1 LDLFRKYWLTLL
13 VLAPLTFVAL
23 RAEASLQD
31 IQTVFIILEENQS
44 WSSIRGN
51 ASAPYI
57 NHGLIPIASH
67 AEQYFTPPGNHPSLP
82 NYLWLEAG
90 SNFGITVDEDPSA
103 GHQSTTN
110 HLVTLL
116 NNAGISWTSY
126 QEDITGSVCP
136 LTAVNQYAPKH
147 NPMVYFDDV
156 TNTNNSS
163 SAYCIAN
170 VRPFSEFAGDLQ
182 SNVIT
187 RYNFITPNLCDD
199 MHGGTGC
206 PSGSAL
212 ITQGDTWLSNRVS
225 TILSSQAYS
234 NGGAIFIVWDEGTSS
249 SDGPIGMIVLSRLA
263 RGGGYSNTVHYTHSS
278 TLRTMQ
284 EIFNVAPFLR
294 GATNATDLSDLFNPF
309 PGIINITPGCG
320 GLSGGTAITI
330 SGSNFVS
337 GAIVTVGGIP
347 ASNVVYVTT
356 STLTAATPAGSA
368 GAKNVV
374 VTNPDTQTATVLNGF
389 TYVVPPSFGGLTG
402 VTAAVE
408 SATLTWAAATGT
420 GPMTY
425 KVFQAT
431 TPGAENFASPVAQV
445 SAPPVF
451 IASLDPGSTNPITYY
466 FVCRA
471 SDACGNSESN
481 SVELSVQPLLDPN
494 KSQVGDG
501 IPNGW
506 KQQYGFN
513 PFDPTVANADPDRDG
528 FTNLQEYQAGTD
540 PTDISSSPFR
550 ITDVH
555 LEGNDVRIAW
565 LPGTGMTNAL
575 QSTAGTADGSYQ
587 TNNFTDIFIVT
598 NTLGTVTN
606 YLDLGAATN
615 FPARYYRVR
624 LVP

>member
-1 LDLFRKYWLTLL
+1 M
-13 VLAPLTFVAL
+13 
-23 RAEASLQD
+23 QD
-31 IQTVFIILEENQS
+31 VQTVFIILMENRN
-44 WSSIRGN
+44 WSNIKGSS
-51 ASAPYI
+51 SAPYI
-57 NHGLIPIASH
+57 NNTLLPMASH
-67 AEQYFTPPGNHPSLP
+67 AEQYYTPPGLHPSLP
-82 NYLWLEAG
+82 NYIWLEAG
-90 SNFGITVDEDPSA
+90 SNLGITNDNDPSLN
-103 GHQSTTN
+103 HQSTTN

-126 QEDITGSVCP
+126 QEDISGTVCP
-136 LTAVNQYAPKH
+136 LTAVNKYAPKH

-156 TNTNNSS
+156 TNTNTSS

-170 VRPFSEFAGDLQ
+170 VRPYTELPTDLQ
-182 SNVIT
+182 NNTVT
-187 RYNFITPNLCDD
+187 RYNFITPNLTND
-199 MHGGTGC
+199 MHD
-206 PSGSAL
+206 GSTAAVA
-212 ITQGDTWLSNRVS
+212 IKNGDTWLSNNVPK
-225 TILSSQAYS
+225 ILNSQAYS
-234 NGGAIFIVWDEGTSS
+234 NGGAIFIVWDEGASS

-284 EIFNVAPFLR
+284 EIFNVIPFMR
-294 GATNATDLSDLFNPF
+294 DATNATDLSDLFNPF
-309 PGIINITPGCG
+309 PGITNVTPACG

-337 GAIVTVGGIP
+337 GALVTVGGIL
-347 ASNVVYVTT
+347 ASNVVFVTAN
-356 STLTAATPAGSA
+356 TLTATTPAGTA

-389 TYVVPPSFGGLTG
+389 TYTVPPSFGGVTG
-402 VTAAVE
+402 VTAGVE
-408 SATLTWAAATGT
+408 SATLAWAPAAGT

-425 KVFQAT
+425 RVFQAT
-431 TPGAENFASPVAQV
+431 SPGGENFASPVAQA

-451 IASLDPGSTNPITYY
+451 IAPLDPGSTNPITYY

-481 SVELSVQPLLDPN
+481 TVEQSVQPLLDPT
-494 KSQVGDG
+494 KDQDGDG
-501 IPNGW
+501 MPNGFE
-506 KQQYGFN
+506 QSHGLN
-513 PFDPTVANADPDRDG
+513 PFNGADANDDTDHDG

-540 PTDISSSPFR
+540 PTDVSSSPFR
-550 ITDVH
+550 ITDIH
-555 LEGNDVRIAW
+555 PEGADMRVAW
-565 LPGTGMTNAL
+565 MPGSGTTNAL
-575 QSTAGTADGSYQ
+575 QSTAGTTDGSYE
-587 TNNFTDIFIVT
+587 TNDFTDLFIVT

>member
-1 LDLFRKYWLTLL
+1 MDLFRKYWLTLL

-294 GATNATDLSDLFNPF
+294 GATNATDLRDRKS
-309 PGIINITPGCG
+309 
-320 GLSGGTAITI
+320 
-330 SGSNFVS
+330 
-337 GAIVTVGGIP
+337 
-347 ASNVVYVTT
+347 VV
-356 STLTAATPAGSA
+356 
-368 GAKNVV
+368 
-374 VTNPDTQTATVLNGF
+374 
-389 TYVVPPSFGGLTG
+389 
-402 VTAAVE
+402 
-408 SATLTWAAATGT
+408 
-420 GPMTY
+420 
-425 KVFQAT
+425 
-431 TPGAENFASPVAQV
+431 
-445 SAPPVF
+445 
-451 IASLDPGSTNPITYY
+451 
-466 FVCRA
+466 
-471 SDACGNSESN
+471 
-481 SVELSVQPLLDPN
+481 
-494 KSQVGDG
+494 
-501 IPNGW
+501 
-506 KQQYGFN
+506 
-513 PFDPTVANADPDRDG
+513 
-528 FTNLQEYQAGTD
+528 
-540 PTDISSSPFR
+540 
-550 ITDVH
+550 
-555 LEGNDVRIAW
+555 
-565 LPGTGMTNAL
+565 
-575 QSTAGTADGSYQ
+575 
-587 TNNFTDIFIVT
+587 
-598 NTLGTVTN
+598 
-606 YLDLGAATN
+606 
-615 FPARYYRVR
+615 
-624 LVP
+624 